1 MNGFLETAGKKVRP
15 GFFLGFQINK
25 TYFSKMVKKE
35 VKVESSKQMIGGFDA
50 DSKKH
55 KVLITG
61 ASLKS
66 AKWMGG
72 KMCH

>member
-1 MNGFLETAGKKVRP
+1 MMFFLEGGGGNGFLRRLKKSTQ
-15 GFFLGFQINK
+15 GFLLVEKQQNIFLK
-25 TYFSKMVKKE
+25 KMVKKE

-61 ASLKS
+61 PSLKS
-66 AKWMGG
+66 AK
-72 KMCH
+72 